1 MLVISCYLFSACSKS
16 NIKFEYTDSQGK
28 FDKSNTEIMTNEY
41 THKSLDIFSVF
52 LNIDLTEGKVDWE
65 ILNPSGEAIYK
76 GNVSSEGGKL
86 YKQLTYPKDYAIKEG
101 LDKKVKVVS
110 GIEYGQLI
118 IKPTSS
124 SAVYKIILKPVNAEG
139 SYTIKWSNKL
149 PSN

>member
-1 MLVISCYLFSACSKS
+1 MS
-16 NIKFEYTDSQGK
+16 TH
-28 FDKSNTEIMTNEY
+28 TN
-41 THKSLDIFSVF
+41 HLIFFSVF

-86 YKQLTYPKDYAIKEG
+86 YKQLTYPKDYAIQEG
-101 LDKKVKVVS
+101 LDKKVEVVS

-139 SYTIKWSNKL
+139 CYTIKWSNKL